1 MTGGLSF
8 PKGFLK
14 ASLGRNHVF
23 SQLPGPALRAGFR
36 QMAKSNEVVLDI
48 FQAQLSPTSE
58 K

>member
-14 ASLGRNHVF
+14 ASLGQNHVF
-23 SQLPGPALRAGFR
+23 LQFPGPLLQAGFR
-36 QMAKSNEVVLDI
+36 QMAKSNYVVLDI
-48 FQAQLSPTSE
+48 FQVQLSPTSE